1 LNYDAH
7 RLGCQSSTIA
17 EKMKNKSLKGKTLA
31 VIGACLQIAPIL
43 YFLISVAVLSQ
54 SGENELGNLL
64 RFGIITMAMSLS
76 GAIMLFSSLVFM
88 KYRALWFFRF
98 MAVFSIYLVFKMS
111 LFFTPIGI
119 ITGLYLLSKRS
130 EFTMDRTNSPLQAGA
145 SI

>member
-1 LNYDAH
+1 
-7 RLGCQSSTIA
+7 
-17 EKMKNKSLKGKTLA
+17 MKTESPKGKSLA

-43 YFLISVAVLSQ
+43 YFLISVVVLSQ

-88 KYRALWFFRF
+88 KYRAPWFFQF
-98 MAVFSIYLVFKMS
+98 MVIFSIYLVFKMS

-119 ITGLYLLSKRS
+119 VTALYLLSKRS
-130 EFTMDRTNSPLQAGA
+130 EFTADRTNSPLQSGA
-145 SI
+145 ST